1 MDEGARRLVR
11 DGELTGLPVRVAAIL
26 RRHGLTTRAAV
37 GAWYG
42 RERQAARPLRGIGPG
57 SVEAIVAWLG
67 ADAEEERDDDA
78 G

>member
-1 MDEGARRLVR
+1 MEHREPT
-11 DGELTGLPVRVAAIL
+11 GEFAGLPPRVAAIL
-26 RRHGLTTRAAV
+26 RQHGLATRAAV

-42 RERQAARPLRGIGPG
+42 RARQAARPLRGIGPS

-67 ADAEEERDDDA
+67 ADAEEGHDNDA

>member
-1 MDEGARRLVR
+1 MEPIERAGALA
-11 DGELTGLPVRVAAIL
+11 GLPVRIAAIL
-26 RRHGLTTRAAV
+26 RQHGLATRAAV

-42 RERQAARPLRGIGPG
+42 RERHGARRLQGIGPS

-67 ADAEEERDDDA
+67 ADAAGGDDDA